1 LKERK
6 GGVASRKEFQQGV
19 DQFNTEK
26 FFDAHESW
34 EAIWLNAAEPDK
46 TFLQGITQVTAAFHH
61 YAQGNREGAKSLL
74 QKGLRKLEPFPA
86 EYRGVRLEK
95 LREELRKWAA
105 ALQKVKRKPRMKKP
119 KIGWARKKRAERT
132 G

>member
-6 GGVASRKEFQQGV
+6 GGAKNRQEFRRGV
-19 DQFNTEK
+19 EQFNAEK

-34 EAIWLNAAEPDK
+34 EAIWLKAAEPDK

-61 YAQGNREGAKSLL
+61 LVQGNREGAESLL
-74 QKGLRKLEPFPA
+74 QKGLQKLEQFPA
-86 EYRGVRLEK
+86 DYRGVRLEE

-105 ALQKVKRKPRMKKP
+105 ALGKAKEMPRMKKP
-119 KIGWARKKRAERT
+119 TIGWVRKN
-132 G
+132 

>member
-6 GGVASRKEFQQGV
+6 GSAKNREEFRQGVA
-19 DQFNTEK
+19 QFNAGK

-34 EAIWLNAAEPDK
+34 EAIWLKAEEPDK

-61 YAQGNREGAKSLL
+61 HAQGNRRGAESLL
-74 QKGLRKLEPFPA
+74 QKGLQKLEQFPA
-86 EYRGVRLEK
+86 DYRGVRLEK

-105 ALQKVKRKPRMKKP
+105 ALRKVKHSPRLKKPR
-119 KIGWARKKRAERT
+119 IGWVRKRK

>member
-1 LKERK
+1 MKEPK
-6 GGVASRKEFQQGV
+6 GAAKSGEQFQQGV
-19 DQFNTEK
+19 DQFNAEK

-34 EAIWLNAAEPDK
+34 EAIWLHAEEPDK

-61 YAQGNREGAKSLL
+61 HAQGNRDGAASLL
-74 QKGLRKLEPFPA
+74 QKGLQKLEKFPA
-86 EYRGVRLEK
+86 DYRGMRLEK

-105 ALQKVKRKPRMKKP
+105 ALGKLNHSPKMKKP
-119 KIGWARKKRAERT
+119 KIGWVRKAP